1 MILPLLNKSICRN
14 IFPFIIFFPIVRSKS
29 GSNRNFQTNEE
40 DDSARV
46 NALSVFLVV
55 QEFSSLK

>member
-14 IFPFIIFFPIVRSKS
+14 IFPFIIFFPLFGLKAEATA
-29 GSNRNFQTNEE
+29 FQTNEE